1 MYSKHRQK
9 NAQISPAQCG
19 RSLIM
24 LSLLL
29 LNGILESA
37 NGDTRVQGELR
48 GQTVTAQWISPGRT
62 KREDGGTA
70 AKQDQ
75 YPDRGE
81 IVLSSNN
88 LELVLQVE
96 RNQELL
102 GPDFTE
108 THYSEDGQ
116 PVTVATNYSD
126 HCFYH
131 GHVRGHMDS
140 WAALSTCSG
149 VRGLI
154 ALNSNDTYYLE
165 PIRGLDSRHHS
176 LVSADDLPIRGGT
189 CGHGHQTGHPNLL
202 SGLLKPLHQR
212 VRRNAWGTTK
222 YMELY
227 IVADSTLYK
236 RQNKDYQKTKLRIME
251 IANYVDKFYRA
262 LNIRV
267 PLIGLEV
274 WKERDECII
283 TEEPNTTLW
292 SFLQWRQK
300 LKSRKKH
307 DNAQLLTGVIFK
319 GTTIGMA
326 PLEGMCSL
334 ENSGGINVVSWMAP
348 LEGMCSLENSGGI
361 NVVSWMAPLEGM
373 CSLENSGGINVV
385 SWMAPLEG
393 MCSLE
398 NSGGI
403 NVVSWMAPLEGMC
416 SLENSGGINVDHSD
430 LPIGAAA
437 TMAHEIGHNFGMSHD
452 HEGCCVEAT
461 AEQGGCVMAAAT
473 GHPFPRVFS
482 RCSKL
487 DLDNYFQ
494 KGGGMCLFNMPDM
507 KDLVGGKR
515 CGNGFVEDGE
525 ECDCG
530 EPEECSNDCC
540 NANNCSLKAE
550 AQCAHGVCCEGCKL
564 KQAGT
569 MCRGP
574 AGACDLPEY
583 CTGGSPYCP
592 SNVYLLDGSSCQYGH
607 AYCYNGMCLTHEQQ
621 CLQLWGYGARPAH
634 DACFQDVNAA
644 GNAFGNCGKDGQGNY
659 MKCEKSDAKCGK
671 IQCHSAAKKPKGTNA
686 VSIDTTIRTDGMEV
700 KCRGTY
706 VYTTQDGQGDLP
718 DPGLV
723 MTGTKCGEGKVC
735 RDRRCQ
741 NASFTEL
748 EGCIARCHGHG
759 VCNSNGNCHC
769 NRGWAPPFCEKL
781 GLGGSVDSGPVQYH
795 SQLGLVLGLLFVF
808 LVLLPGILI
817 TFYCYKIKS
826 SYYHKWLSQ
835 RDKNN
840 KANRLEGSMEKGKNG
855 HLNPAFHLKV
865 VGPANK
871 GNSHKGLPHTSKEVL
886 PLRPGPTPNGTQP
899 VNIVRPLRPAPSPH
913 NTPRRFK
920 VAHPPLLV
928 SKQPGALPKSPAPPQ
943 KLTPPKKP
951 LPLNPTRSP
960 LVSNPTRSPL
970 VSNPTRSPLV
980 SNPTRSPLLVS
991 ELQPRHSPSPP
1002 QRPLP
1007 LSPARGVVLP
1017 VSPARAIPPK
1027 PSNGL
1032 LVMMPPA
1039 VGPKPVG
1046 KLSVIPPLKALRLV
1060 PGAKPNTVSSPFR
1073 K

>member
-9 NAQISPAQCG
+9 NAQISPAKCG
-19 RSLIM
+19 RLLIF
-24 LSLLL
+24 LSFLL
-29 LNGILESA
+29 LNGILERAS
-37 NGDTRVQGELR
+37 GDTGEQGPPSGR
-48 GQTVTAQWISPGRT
+48 TVTAQWLSQGRT
-62 KREDGGTA
+62 KREAGSSTEDH
-70 AKQDQ
+70 

-81 IVLSSNN
+81 IVLSSND
-88 LELVLQVE
+88 LHLVLQVE

-108 THYSEDGQ
+108 TYYTDDGQ
-116 PVTVATNYSD
+116 PVTMATNYTD

-131 GHVRGHMDS
+131 GHIREHTDS
-140 WAALSTCSG
+140 WVALSTCLG
-149 VRGLI
+149 VRGLVS
-154 ALNSNDTYYLE
+154 LNSNDTYYLE
-165 PIRGLDSRHHS
+165 PVGGSEPFRH
-176 LVSADDLPIRGGT
+176 LLLNAEELPIKSGN
-189 CGHGHQTGHPNLL
+189 CGHGHQTGHPSHISDLF
-202 SGLLKPLHQR
+202 KPLRNR
-212 VRRNAWGTTK
+212 VKRNAGGTTK

-274 WKERDECII
+274 WTERDQCIV
-283 TEEPNTTLW
+283 TEEPNATLW

-319 GTTIGMA
+319 GTTIG
-326 PLEGMCSL
+326 
-334 ENSGGINVVSWMAP
+334 
-348 LEGMCSLENSGGI
+348 
-361 NVVSWMAPLEGM
+361 
-373 CSLENSGGINVV
+373 
-385 SWMAPLEG
+385 
-393 MCSLE
+393 
-398 NSGGI
+398 
-403 NVVSWMAPLEGMC
+403 MAPLEGMC

-482 RCSKL
+482 RCSKR
-487 DLDNYFQ
+487 DLDSYFQ
-494 KGGGMCLFNMPDM
+494 KGGGMCLYDMPNM

-530 EPEECSNDCC
+530 EPEECTNDCC
-540 NANNCSLKAE
+540 NANNCTLKEE

-564 KQAGT
+564 MQAGT

-583 CTGGSPYCP
+583 CTGASPYCP
-592 SNVYLLDGSSCQYGH
+592 ANVYLLDGSSCQYGL

-634 DACFQDVNAA
+634 DACFEDVNAA

-659 MKCEKSDAKCGK
+659 MKCAKSDAKCGK

-686 VSIDTTIRTDGMEV
+686 VSIDTTIKTDGMEV

-706 VYTTQDGQGDLP
+706 VYSTQDGQGDLP

-748 EGCIARCHGHG
+748 ETCIPRCHSHG

-769 NRGWAPPFCEKL
+769 NRGWAPPFCEKP
-781 GLGGSVDSGPVQYH
+781 GLGGSVDSGPIQYD
-795 SQLGLVLGLLFVF
+795 SQVGLVVGLLFAF
-808 LVLLPGILI
+808 LVVLPAVLVA
-817 TFYCYKIKS
+817 FYCYRIKS
-826 SYYHKWLSQ
+826 SYFHKWLSQ
-835 RDKNN
+835 RENSN
-840 KANRLEGSMEKGKNG
+840 KSNKMDGSAEKEKNG

-865 VGPANK
+865 VGPINK
-871 GNSHKGLPHTSKEVL
+871 ATSHKGLPHTSKEVL
-886 PLRPGPTPNGTQP
+886 PLRPGPAPNGTQP
-899 VNIVRPLRPAPSPH
+899 INIVRPLRPSAPSSQGVSRDIKVVRPQLPASK
-913 NTPRRFK
+913 TPT
-920 VAHPPLLV
+920 AT
-928 SKQPGALPKSPAPPQ
+928 SKSPTTPQ
-943 KLTPPKKP
+943 RLTPPKKP

-960 LVSNPTRSPL
+960 L
-970 VSNPTRSPLV
+970 
-980 SNPTRSPLLVS
+980 LVS
-991 ELQPRHSPSPP
+991 ERQPRPSPFPP

-1007 LSPARGVVLP
+1007 LSPARGPLSM
-1017 VSPARAIPPK
+1017 VSPARTPAPK
-1027 PSNGL
+1027 PSTGL

-1046 KLSVIPPLKALRLV
+1046 KVSAIPPLRALRPV
-1060 PGAKPNTVSSPFR
+1060 PGAKPNTASPPLR

>member
-9 NAQISPAQCG
+9 NAQISPAKCG
-19 RSLIM
+19 RL
-24 LSLLL
+24 LVFLYFLL
-29 LNGILESA
+29 LNGTLDKASGNTGE
-37 NGDTRVQGELR
+37 QGLR
-48 GQTVTAQWISPGRT
+48 GGRTVTAQWLSQSRS
-62 KREDGGTA
+62 KREAGTST
-70 AKQDQ
+70 QEEH
-75 YPDRGE
+75 PVRGE
-81 IVLSSNN
+81 IALSSND
-88 LELVLQVE
+88 LQLVLQVE
-96 RNQELL
+96 RNHELL

-108 THYSEDGQ
+108 TYYTGDGQ
-116 PVTVATNYSD
+116 PVTVANSNYTG

-131 GHVRGHMDS
+131 GHVRGHPES
-140 WAALSTCSG
+140 WVALSTCSG

-154 ALNSNDTYYLE
+154 SLNSSDTYYLE
-165 PIRGLDSRHHS
+165 PISGVDPLYHS
-176 LVSADDLPIRGGT
+176 LWSAEDLPIKGGH
-189 CGHGHQTGHPNLL
+189 CGHGHHTTQSNHISNLL
-202 SGLLKPLHQR
+202 RQVHSR
-212 VRRNAWGTTK
+212 VKRNVWGTTK

-227 IVADSTLYK
+227 IVADNTLFK
-236 RQNKDYQKTKLRIME
+236 RQNKDYEKTKARIME

-274 WKERDECII
+274 WTDRDQCIV
-283 TEEPNTTLW
+283 TEEPNATLW

-334 ENSGGINVVSWMAP
+334 ENSGGINV
-348 LEGMCSLENSGGI
+348 
-361 NVVSWMAPLEGM
+361 
-373 CSLENSGGINVV
+373 
-385 SWMAPLEG
+385 
-393 MCSLE
+393 
-398 NSGGI
+398 
-403 NVVSWMAPLEGMC
+403 
-416 SLENSGGINVDHSD
+416 DHSE
-430 LPIGAAA
+430 LSIGAAA

-452 HEGCCVEAT
+452 HDGCCVEAT

-482 RCSKL
+482 RCSKR
-487 DLDNYFQ
+487 DLDSYFQ
-494 KGGGMCLFNMPDM
+494 KGGGMCLFNMPNM
-507 KDLVGGKR
+507 KDLVGGKK

-530 EPEECSNDCC
+530 EPDECTNDCC
-540 NANNCSLKAE
+540 NANNCTLKEE

-583 CTGGSPYCP
+583 CTGASPYCP
-592 SNVYLLDGSSCQYGH
+592 ANVYLLDGSSCQYGV

-634 DACFQDVNAA
+634 DACFEDVNAA
-644 GNAFGNCGKDGQGNY
+644 GNAFGNCGKDEHGNY

-686 VSIDTTIRTDGMEV
+686 VSIDTTIKTGGIEV

-706 VYTTQDGQGDLP
+706 VYSTQDGQGDLP

-748 EGCIARCHGHG
+748 ETCIARCHGKG
-759 VCNSNGNCHC
+759 MCNSNGNCHC
-769 NRGWAPPFCEKL
+769 SRGWAPPFCEKP
-781 GLGGSVDSGPVQYH
+781 GLGGSVDSGPVQYD
-795 SQLGLVLGLLFVF
+795 SQVGLVVGLLFAF
-808 LVLLPGILI
+808 LLVLPAVLLL
-817 TFYCYKIKS
+817 FYCYRIKT

-835 RDKNN
+835 REKNKSN
-840 KANRLEGSMEKGKNG
+840 KTEASVEKGKNG

-865 VGPANK
+865 VGPINK
-871 GNSHKGLPHTSKEVL
+871 ASSHKGLPHTSKEVL
-886 PLRPGPTPNGTQP
+886 PLRPGPLPNGTQP
-899 VNIVRPLRPAPSPH
+899 VNIVRPLRPAQSPRGG
-913 NTPRRFK
+913 PRDLK
-920 VAHPPLLV
+920 VARPPLPAG
-928 SKQPGALPKSPAPPQ
+928 KPPAAPPKSPSTPQ
-943 KLTPPKKP
+943 RLSPPKKP
-951 LPLNPTRSP
+951 LPLNPTRF
-960 LVSNPTRSPL
+960 
-970 VSNPTRSPLV
+970 
-980 SNPTRSPLLVS
+980 PLLVS
-991 ELQPRHSPSPP
+991 ELQPRPSPFPP

-1007 LSPARGVVLP
+1007 LSPARGASP
-1017 VSPARAIPPK
+1017 TVSPARTLVSK
-1027 PSNGL
+1027 PSPGL

-1039 VGPKPVG
+1039 VGPKPMG
-1046 KLSVIPPLKALRLV
+1046 KVSAIPPLRALRPV
-1060 PGAKPNTVSSPFR
+1060 PGAKANTASPLPR

>member
-9 NAQISPAQCG
+9 NGQISAAQCG
-19 RSLIM
+19 RLLIM
-24 LSLLL
+24 LAFLLM
-29 LNGILESA
+29 NGILERA
-37 NGDTRVQGELR
+37 NGDTREQGVLR
-48 GQTVTAQWISPGRT
+48 GKMVTARWISQGRF
-62 KREDGGTA
+62 RRDAGTA
-70 AKQDQ
+70 AQAEH
-75 YPDRGE
+75 PERGE
-81 IVLSSNN
+81 IVLTDNN

-96 RNQELL
+96 RNQGLL
-102 GPDFTE
+102 GSDFTE
-108 THYSEDGQ
+108 THYTEDGQ
-116 PVTVATNYSD
+116 PVTVATNYTD

-131 GHVRGHMDS
+131 GRVRGHTES
-140 WAALSTCSG
+140 WVALSTCSG
-149 VRGLI
+149 MRGLI
-154 ALNSNDTYYLE
+154 SLNSNDTYYLE
-165 PIRGLDSRHHS
+165 PIGGQDSLRHS
-176 LVSADDLPIRGGT
+176 LSSTGQLAIRGGT
-189 CGHGHQTGHPNLL
+189 CGQGHPTGHPDLI
-202 SGLLKPLHQR
+202 SGLLQPLHQR
-212 VRRNAWGTTK
+212 VRRNVWGTTK

-236 RQNKDYQKTKLRIME
+236 RQNKDYQKTKQRIME

-274 WKERDECII
+274 WTERDQCIVS
-283 TEEPNTTLW
+283 EEPNATLW

-334 ENSGGINVVSWMAP
+334 ENSGGINV
-348 LEGMCSLENSGGI
+348 
-361 NVVSWMAPLEGM
+361 
-373 CSLENSGGINVV
+373 
-385 SWMAPLEG
+385 
-393 MCSLE
+393 
-398 NSGGI
+398 
-403 NVVSWMAPLEGMC
+403 
-416 SLENSGGINVDHSD
+416 DHSD

-452 HEGCCVEAT
+452 HDGCCVEAT

-482 RCSKL
+482 RCSKR
-487 DLDNYFQ
+487 DLDSYFQ
-494 KGGGMCLFNMPDM
+494 KGGGMCLFNMPNM

-530 EPEECSNDCC
+530 DAEECTNNCC
-540 NANNCSLKAE
+540 NANNCTLKEE
-550 AQCAHGVCCEGCKL
+550 AQCAHGVCCEDCKL

-592 SNVYLLDGSSCQYGH
+592 ANVYLLDGSSCQYGL

-621 CLQLWGYGARPAH
+621 CLQLWGYGASPAH

-644 GNAFGNCGKDGQGNY
+644 GNAFGNCGKDSQGNY

-671 IQCHSAAKKPKGTNA
+671 IQCQSAAKKPKGTNA

-741 NASFTEL
+741 NASFGEL
-748 EGCIARCHGHG
+748 ETCIARCHGHG

-769 NRGWAPPFCEKL
+769 SRGWAPPFCEHT
-781 GLGGSVDSGPVQYH
+781 GLGGSVDSGPIQYD
-795 SQLGLVLGLLFVF
+795 SQVGLVVGLLFAF
-808 LVLLPGILI
+808 LVVLPGVLLV
-817 TFYCYKIKS
+817 FYCYKIKS
-826 SYYHKWLSQ
+826 SWFHKWLSQ
-835 RDKNN
+835 REKN
-840 KANRLEGSMEKGKNG
+840 KANRLESSVEKGKNG

-871 GNSHKGLPHTSKEVL
+871 PHSHKGLPHTSKEVL
-886 PLRPGPTPNGTQP
+886 PLRPGPIPNGTQP

-913 NTPRRFK
+913 STPRDFK
-920 VAHPPLLV
+920 VPRPPLPV
-928 SKQPGALPKSPAPPQ
+928 SRPPAAPTKSPATPQ

-951 LPLNPTRSP
+951 LPL
-960 LVSNPTRSPL
+960 
-970 VSNPTRSPLV
+970 
-980 SNPTRSPLLVS
+980 NPTRSPLLVS

-1007 LSPARGVVLP
+1007 LSPARGVLTM
-1017 VSPARAIPPK
+1017 SPARGAGPTK

-1046 KLSVIPPLKALRLV
+1046 KVTAIPPLKVLRPV
-1060 PGAKPNTVSSPFR
+1060 PGAKPNTASSPFR

>member
-9 NAQISPAQCG
+9 DGQFLSLQC
-19 RSLIM
+19 RHSLIM

-29 LNGILESA
+29 LNAILQSASGDVREQVSSESS
-37 NGDTRVQGELR
+37 GGRM
-48 GQTVTAQWISPGRT
+48 VTAQWLSRGRSRRDAGPHT
-62 KREDGGTA
+62 
-70 AKQDQ
+70 QDQ
-75 YPDRGE
+75 FPDRGE
-81 IVLSSNN
+81 IVVSAQD

-102 GPDFTE
+102 GEDFTE
-108 THYSEDGQ
+108 THYQEDGT
-116 PVTVATNYSD
+116 PVTLTSNQTD

-131 GHVRGHMDS
+131 GRVQGHMDS
-140 WAALSTCSG
+140 WVALSTCSG

-154 ALNSNDTYYLE
+154 VLNENDTYYLE
-165 PIRGLDSRHHS
+165 PRGGQEVIHHS
-176 LVSADDLPIRGGT
+176 FYRTEDLPIQGGT
-189 CGHGHQTGHPNLL
+189 CGHGHQTGHP
-202 SGLLKPLHQR
+202 GLISRLIQPLHQR

-236 RQNKDYQKTKLRIME
+236 RQNKDYHKTKLRIME

-274 WKERDECII
+274 WTERDQCIVN
-283 TEEPNTTLW
+283 EEPNATLW

-326 PLEGMCSL
+326 PLEGMCSH
-334 ENSGGINVVSWMAP
+334 
-348 LEGMCSLENSGGI
+348 
-361 NVVSWMAPLEGM
+361 
-373 CSLENSGGINVV
+373 
-385 SWMAPLEG
+385 
-393 MCSLE
+393 
-398 NSGGI
+398 
-403 NVVSWMAPLEGMC
+403 
-416 SLENSGGINVDHSD
+416 ENSGGINVDHSEF
-430 LPIGAAA
+430 PIGAAA

-452 HEGCCVEAT
+452 HEGCCVEAS

-473 GHPFPRVFS
+473 GHPFPKVFS
-482 RCSKL
+482 GCSKR

-494 KGGGMCLFNMPDM
+494 KGGGMCLFNMPNM

-515 CGNGFVEDGE
+515 CGNGFVEEGE

-530 EPEECSNDCC
+530 EAEECTNDCC
-540 NANNCSLKAE
+540 NANNCTLKAE
-550 AQCAHGVCCEGCKL
+550 AECAHGVCCEGCKL

-574 AGACDLPEY
+574 AGSCDLPEY

-592 SNVYLLDGSSCQYGH
+592 ANVYLLDGSTCQSGH
-607 AYCYNGMCLTHEQQ
+607 AYCYNGMCLTHEAQ

-634 DACFQDVNAA
+634 DACFQDVNVA
-644 GNAFGNCGKDGQGNY
+644 GNAFGNCGKDAQGNY
-659 MKCEKSDAKCGK
+659 VKCDKSDAKCGK

-686 VSIDTTIRTDGMEV
+686 VSIDTTIRRNGMDV

-706 VYTTQDGQGDLP
+706 VYTTQEGQGDLP

-723 MTGTKCGEGKVC
+723 ITGTKCGEGKVC
-735 RDRRCQ
+735 KDRRCQ
-741 NASFTEL
+741 NASFTDL
-748 EGCIARCHGHG
+748 ENCLGRCHGHG

-769 NRGWAPPFCEKL
+769 NRGWAPPFCEKP
-781 GLGGSVDSGPVQYH
+781 GLGGSVDSGPVQYD
-795 SQLGLVLGLLFVF
+795 SQLGLVIGLLFAF
-808 LVLLPGILI
+808 LVLLPAILI
-817 TFYCYKIKS
+817 SFYCFKIKS

-835 RDKNN
+835 REKT
-840 KANRLEGSMEKGKNG
+840 KASRHEASMEKGKNG

-865 VGPANK
+865 VAASNK
-871 GNSHKGLPHTSKEVL
+871 GTNLKGIPHTSKEVL
-886 PLRPGPTPNGTQP
+886 PLRPGPMPNGSQP
-899 VNIVRPLRPAPSPH
+899 VNVVRPLRPAPSPRPS
-913 NTPRRFK
+913 PRDIKGPRSHLPTSK
-920 VAHPPLLV
+920 PPVAP
-928 SKQPGALPKSPAPPQ
+928 PKSPAHTHTH
-943 KLTPPKKP
+943 KLSPPKKP

-960 LVSNPTRSPL
+960 LL
-970 VSNPTRSPLV
+970 A
-980 SNPTRSPLLVS
+980 S
-991 ELQPRHSPSPP
+991 ELQSRHSPSPP

-1007 LSPARGVVLP
+1007 LSPAR
-1017 VSPARAIPPK
+1017 ATPPK
-1027 PSNGL
+1027 PSSGGL

-1046 KLSVIPPLKALRLV
+1046 MVTATPPLKAFRPV
-1060 PGAKPNTVSSPFR
+1060 PGAKPNTASSPFR

>member
-9 NAQISPAQCG
+9 NAQISPAKCG
-19 RSLIM
+19 RLLVFLCF
-24 LSLLL
+24 LSLSGTLDRA
-29 LNGILESA
+29 S
-37 NGDTRVQGELR
+37 GDTGGQGLR
-48 GQTVTAQWISPGRT
+48 RGRTVTAQWLSGGRT
-62 KREDGGTA
+62 PRDADSST
-70 AKQDQ
+70 QDE
-75 YPDRGE
+75 YPVRGE
-81 IVLSSNN
+81 IVLSSND
-88 LELVLQVE
+88 LQLVLQVE
-96 RNQELL
+96 RNHKLI

-108 THYSEDGQ
+108 TYYTEDGQ
-116 PVTVATNYSD
+116 LVTVTNHNYTD

-131 GHVRGHMDS
+131 GHVREHLES
-140 WAALSTCSG
+140 WVALSTCSG

-154 ALNSNDTYYLE
+154 SLNSTDTYYLE
-165 PIRGLDSRHHS
+165 PINGEDPLHH
-176 LVSADDLPIRGGT
+176 LLLNAENLPVKGGN
-189 CGHGHQTGHPNLL
+189 CGHGHHSTQFNHISNLL
-202 SGLLKPLHQR
+202 RPFHSR
-212 VRRNAWGTTK
+212 VKRNTWGTTK

-227 IVADSTLYK
+227 IVADNTLFK
-236 RQNKDYQKTKLRIME
+236 RQNKDYEKTKTRIME

-274 WKERDECII
+274 WTDRDQCIV
-283 TEEPNTTLW
+283 TEEPNATLW

-334 ENSGGINVVSWMAP
+334 ENSGGINV
-348 LEGMCSLENSGGI
+348 
-361 NVVSWMAPLEGM
+361 
-373 CSLENSGGINVV
+373 
-385 SWMAPLEG
+385 
-393 MCSLE
+393 
-398 NSGGI
+398 
-403 NVVSWMAPLEGMC
+403 
-416 SLENSGGINVDHSD
+416 DHSE
-430 LPIGAAA
+430 LSIGAAA

-452 HEGCCVEAT
+452 HDGCCVEAT

-482 RCSKL
+482 RCSKR
-487 DLDNYFQ
+487 DLDSYFQ
-494 KGGGMCLFNMPDM
+494 KGGGMCLYNMPNM
-507 KDLVGGKR
+507 KDLVGGKK

-530 EPEECSNDCC
+530 EPDECTNDCC
-540 NANNCSLKAE
+540 NANNCTLKEE

-583 CTGGSPYCP
+583 CTGASPYCP
-592 SNVYLLDGSSCQYGH
+592 SNVYLLDGSSCQYGR

-634 DACFQDVNAA
+634 DACFEDVNAA
-644 GNAFGNCGKDGQGNY
+644 GNAFGNCGKDEHANY
-659 MKCEKSDAKCGK
+659 MKCAKSDAKCGK

-686 VSIDTTIRTDGMEV
+686 VSIDTTIKTDGIEV

-706 VYTTQDGQGDLP
+706 VYSTQDGQGDLP

-735 RDRRCQ
+735 
-741 NASFTEL
+741 
-748 EGCIARCHGHG
+748 
-759 VCNSNGNCHC
+759 NSNGNCHC
-769 NRGWAPPFCEKL
+769 NRGWAPPFCEKP
-781 GLGGSVDSGPVQYH
+781 GLGGSVDSGPVQYD
-795 SQLGLVLGLLFVF
+795 SQVGLVVGLLFAF
-808 LVLLPGILI
+808 LVILPTVLLL
-817 TFYCYKIKS
+817 FYCYKIKT
-826 SYYHKWLSQ
+826 SYFHKWLSQ
-835 RDKNN
+835 REKNKSN
-840 KANRLEGSMEKGKNG
+840 KTETLAEKGKNG

-865 VGPANK
+865 VGPINK
-871 GNSHKGLPHTSKEVL
+871 ASSHKGLPHTSKEVL
-886 PLRPGPTPNGTQP
+886 PLRPGPAPNGTQP
-899 VNIVRPLRPAPSPH
+899 INIVRPLRPVPSPQGGSRDLKVVRPPLPAGKPPSAPSK
-913 NTPRRFK
+913 TPPTLQR
-920 VAHPPLLV
+920 L
-928 SKQPGALPKSPAPPQ
+928 S
-943 KLTPPKKP
+943 PPKKP

-960 LVSNPTRSPL
+960 L
-970 VSNPTRSPLV
+970 
-980 SNPTRSPLLVS
+980 LVS
-991 ELQPRHSPSPP
+991 ELQPRSSPFPP

-1007 LSPARGVVLP
+1007 LSPARGASP
-1017 VSPARAIPPK
+1017 TASPARTPASK
-1027 PSNGL
+1027 PSTGL

-1046 KLSVIPPLKALRLV
+1046 KVSAIPPLRVLRPV
-1060 PGAKPNTVSSPFR
+1060 PGAKPNTASPPPR

>member
-1 MYSKHRQK
+1 MGGAAGTPPRQHR
-9 NAQISPAQCG
+9 
-19 RSLIM
+19 
-24 LSLLL
+24 
-29 LNGILESA
+29 
-37 NGDTRVQGELR
+37 D
-48 GQTVTAQWISPGRT
+48 
-62 KREDGGTA
+62 
-70 AKQDQ
+70 
-75 YPDRGE
+75 
-81 IVLSSNN
+81 
-88 LELVLQVE
+88 
-96 RNQELL
+96 LL
-102 GPDFTE
+102 GADFTE
-108 THYSEDGQ
+108 THYTEDGQ
-116 PVTVATNYSD
+116 PVTVATNYTD

-131 GHVRGHMDS
+131 GRVRGHTDS
-140 WAALSTCSG
+140 WVALSTCSG

-154 ALNSNDTYYLE
+154 SLNSNDTYYLE
-165 PIRGLDSRHHS
+165 PIGGLDSIEHS
-176 LVSADDLPIRGGT
+176 LSSADQLPGAGGT
-189 CGHGHQTGHPNLL
+189 CGHGHQTGRPHNLI
-202 SGLLKPLHQR
+202 SSLLKPLHQR

-274 WKERDECII
+274 WTERDQCIVS
-283 TEEPNTTLW
+283 EEPNATLW

-334 ENSGGINVVSWMAP
+334 ENSGGINV
-348 LEGMCSLENSGGI
+348 
-361 NVVSWMAPLEGM
+361 
-373 CSLENSGGINVV
+373 
-385 SWMAPLEG
+385 
-393 MCSLE
+393 
-398 NSGGI
+398 
-403 NVVSWMAPLEGMC
+403 
-416 SLENSGGINVDHSD
+416 DHSD

-452 HEGCCVEAT
+452 HEGCCVEAS

-482 RCSKL
+482 RCSKR
-487 DLDNYFQ
+487 DLDSYFQ
-494 KGGGMCLFNMPDM
+494 KGGGMCLFNMPNM

-530 EPEECSNDCC
+530 EPEECTNNCC
-540 NANNCSLKAE
+540 NANNCTLMEEAE
-550 AQCAHGVCCEGCKL
+550 CAHGVCCKDCKL

-592 SNVYLLDGSSCQYGH
+592 ANVYLLDGSSCQYGL

-621 CLQLWGYGARPAH
+621 CLQLWGYGASPAH

-644 GNAFGNCGKDGQGNY
+644 GNAFGNCGKDSQGNY

-671 IQCHSAAKKPKGTNA
+671 IQCQSAAKKPKGTNA

-723 MTGTKCGEGKVC
+723 MTGTKCDEGKVC

-741 NASFTEL
+741 NASFTLL
-748 EGCIARCHGHG
+748 ETCIARCHRHG

-769 NRGWAPPFCEKL
+769 GRGWAPPFCEKP
-781 GLGGSVDSGPVQYH
+781 GLGGSVDSGPVQYD
-795 SQLGLVLGLLFVF
+795 SQVGLVVGLLFAF
-808 LVLLPGILI
+808 LVLLPGVLLV
-817 TFYCYKIKS
+817 FYCYKIKS
-826 SYYHKWLSQ
+826 SWYHKWLSQ
-835 RDKNN
+835 REKN
-840 KANRLEGSMEKGKNG
+840 KANRLESSAEKGKNG

-871 GNSHKGLPHTSKEVL
+871 PHSHKGYEADSFVSFGHVVLPQLPHTSKEVL
-886 PLRPGPTPNGTQP
+886 PLRPGPIPNGAQP
-899 VNIVRPLRPAPSPH
+899 VNIVRPLRPAPSPRG
-913 NTPRRFK
+913 TPRDFK
-920 VAHPPLLV
+920 VPRPPLPISRPL
-928 SKQPGALPKSPAPPQ
+928 SAPPKSPGTPQ

-951 LPLNPTRSP
+951 LPL
-960 LVSNPTRSPL
+960 
-970 VSNPTRSPLV
+970 
-980 SNPTRSPLLVS
+980 NPTRSPLLVS

-1007 LSPARGVVLP
+1007 LSPPRGVLP
-1017 VSPARAIPPK
+1017 MSPARGAGPGK

-1032 LVMMPPA
+1032 LVMMPPT

-1046 KLSVIPPLKALRLV
+1046 KVTAIPPLKALRPV
-1060 PGAKPNTVSSPFR
+1060 PGVKPNTASSPFR